1 MVDVSGT
8 PVPVIL
14 LPGILMPAALR
25 YAALLEA
32 LGSDVR
38 AVTKDLEVYGSDS
51 VPPPGYSL
59 QTELDGIARGAD
71 EAGFDAFH
79 LYGHSGGGACAIA
92 FTASNPGRVLSLA
105 LDEPAVDFG
114 AEDAALIRDVFFP
127 MMGLPPEEQLP
138 AFVRT
143 MFRSDAE
150 LPPPPSGPPPPWMRD
165 RPAGIAAFVR
175 ALADA
180 DVPIERLH
188 EFRRPV
194 YYSYGSLSNEA
205 WERRAERLAAIF
217 PSFTVERYE
226 GLSHMN
232 TSHVAEPERVAAA
245 LRRLW
250 GIEV

>member
-1 MVDVSGT
+1 MTART
-8 PVPVIL
+8 PVPVVL

-25 YAALLEA
+25 YAPLLEA
-32 LGSDVR
+32 LGSEVR
-38 AVTKDLEVYGSDS
+38 AVTKDLEVYGGGA

-59 QTELDGIARGAD
+59 RTELDGITRAAD
-71 EAGFDAFH
+71 EAGFGAFH

-114 AEDAALIRDVFFP
+114 AEDTALIRDVFLP
-127 MMGLPPEEQLP
+127 MMEVPPEEQLG
-138 AFVRT
+138 AFVRS
-143 MFRSDAE
+143 MFRSDVE
-150 LPPPPSGPPPPWMRD
+150 PPPPPSGPPPPWMRD
-165 RPAGIAAFVR
+165 RPAGIVAFVR

-180 DVPIERLH
+180 GVPIERLR
-188 EFRRPV
+188 EFERPV
-194 YYSYGSLSNEA
+194 YYSYGSLSNED

-217 PSFTVERYE
+217 PSITVERYE

-232 TSHVAEPERVAAA
+232 ASHVAEPERVAGA